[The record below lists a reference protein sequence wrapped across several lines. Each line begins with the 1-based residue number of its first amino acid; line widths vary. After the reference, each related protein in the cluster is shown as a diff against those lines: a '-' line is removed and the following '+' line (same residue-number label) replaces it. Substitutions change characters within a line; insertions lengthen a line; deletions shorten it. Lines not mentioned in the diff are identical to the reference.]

1 MSNNEYLKKREEG
14 LQFLN
19 EFDKNNFALIN
30 DKKLN
35 KAIPLFQESI
45 NRAPNKEEAYESSI
59 LLQDTLEKLLSIV
72 EKDKIEKHDDIYR
85 KYIYYSSKLMTILA
99 NNMKYSQQLKDSKE
113 DFYKNIAVNIIK
125 EIPLKNIGNTA
136 YEMIGHFSPFKEA
149 YYELISSLMRHY
161 FNYALN
167 LFENKKIIPSKN
179 FFLSVFDIQSN
190 YNIDVKALD
199 KLKISKEIKT
209 EIEDVIESSNFYI
222 NRIDAMIELQKG
234 DELYEQG
241 VNAEES
247 MDMDDIREA
256 LTCYRNALNEIN
268 KIKENKDIELEAIC
282 YSHIAKIMYRIFKN
296 KKQNNKIKSYVLT
309 AVNLGISLA
318 PKNVGKE
325 KWYIDAT
332 NILQEIR
339 NEEAREEERNDD
351 QYREEL
357 KKRKE
362 EIFKELYAKKEESNL
377 VFVKFILEKY
387 PYKGYKNDGK
397 NIEEEFSKDNKNFI
411 KTLVAKYHPDRYP
424 KNTEEEKK
432 HYVIIHEISVI
443 LNGMYSIYDSVNRKD
458 A

>member
-45 NRAPNKEEAYESSI
+45 NKAPNKEEAYESSI

-387 PYKGYKNDGK
+387 PYKGYKNNG
-397 NIEEEFSKDNKNFI
+397 NIEEEFSKDNKNFL
-411 KTLVAKYHPDRYP
+411 KTLTVKYHPDRYP
-424 KNTEEEKK
+424 KNTEEEKEM
-432 HYVIIHEISVI
+432 YTIIYEISTI
-443 LNGMYSIYDSVNRKD
+443 LNQMYSIYDDYQRKD
-458 A
+458 